1 MQPLLAGDP
10 SKIGDYRLLARIGKG
25 AMGSVYLGGSRGG
38 RPVAVKVAKPEL
50 AEDTD
55 FRERFRREARMSAAV
70 GGFWTATVVDSDPE
84 APHPWLAT
92 EYVPGPTLHRAVA
105 EHGPLPEGTVLGL
118 GAGLAEALQAVHRA
132 GLVHRD
138 LKPANVLL
146 GPDGPRVID
155 FGISRAMTASGMT
168 ATGMFFGTPG
178 FFSPEQTTGTDVA
191 PPSDVFSLGAV
202 LVFAATGTAPFGN
215 ENTAAM
221 LYRVVHNE
229 PDLSA
234 LPEAVRSP
242 VAACLAKD
250 PDARPSTG
258 ELLDIIGSSR
268 HFSADWL
275 PSDVK
280 TLINGHTAQ
289 LERVLHG
296 GAPDHERPPAPRKGA
311 GGTAVAPP
319 PAAGAGNNPSVLAPR
334 SSSTAGQ
341 EPPPPGVPRPD
352 GSAAPPHPAGGSP
365 SAAGE
370 ADSGQHRTDPPEGVR
385 GELPG
390 PVFHTA
396 GRASALLWSG
406 FSALLAY
413 GTVRTGAD
421 FGVSGESAAVFML
434 AVFLL
439 LLSAVLSLAHAL
451 VPAIRLKINP
461 DGIRVSRMGL
471 HRDIPWSRV
480 GRVGLVGTGKK
491 QALAVWV
498 ASASTPESRWW
509 HRVREYHGG
518 SRIFTI
524 GASGGWWKRRREAR
538 RLRAALQQ
546 YAPSRYDPRLV

>member
-10 SKIGDYRLLARIGKG
+10 DKIGDYRLLARIGKG
-25 AMGSVYLGGSRGG
+25 AMGAVYLGVSRGG

-50 AEDTD
+50 AEDSE
-55 FRERFRREARMSAAV
+55 FRERFRREASMSAAV

-84 APHPWLAT
+84 SAHPWLAT
-92 EYVPGPTLHRAVA
+92 EYVPGPTLHQAVA
-105 EHGPLPEGTVLGL
+105 EHGPLPESTVLGL

-155 FGISRAMTASGMT
+155 FGISRAMAATGMT

-178 FFSPEQTTGTDVA
+178 FFSPEQTTGSEVA

-202 LVFAATGTAPFGN
+202 LAFAATGAAPFGN

-221 LYRVVHNE
+221 LYRVVHSE

-250 PDARPSTG
+250 PNARPSTG
-258 ELLDIIGSSR
+258 ELLDTLGNSER
-268 HFSADWL
+268 FSAEWL
-275 PSDVK
+275 PADVK
-280 TLINGHTAQ
+280 ALINGHTAQ

-296 GAPDHERPPAPRKGA
+296 QAPDHEQPPARREGA
-311 GGTAVAPP
+311 GGTAVAPAP
-319 PAAGAGNNPSVLAPR
+319 VTVTGPGPDSGHGPSVRAP
-334 SSSTAGQ
+334 Q
-341 EPPPPGVPRPD
+341 
-352 GSAAPPHPAGGSP
+352 SP
-365 SAAGE
+365 SAAGAAAPPPPAGSPATAGNAE
-370 ADSGQHRTDPPEGVR
+370 SGHHRADPPQTVR
-385 GELPG
+385 DELPG
-390 PVFHTA
+390 PVFRTA
-396 GRASALLWSG
+396 GRAGALLWAG

-413 GTVRTGAD
+413 ATVRTGTD
-421 FGVSGESAAVFML
+421 LSVSGETAAVFML

-439 LLSAVLSLAHAL
+439 LLSAVLSLANAL
-451 VPAIRLKINP
+451 IPAIRLKINP

-480 GRVGLVGTGKK
+480 GRVGLVGSGKK

-498 ASASTPESRWW
+498 PPNSLPESRWW

-546 YAPSRYDPRLV
+546 YAPSRYDPRLL

>member
-10 SKIGDYRLLARIGKG
+10 DKIGDYRLLARIGKG
-25 AMGSVYLGGSRGG
+25 AMGAVYLGVSRGG

-50 AEDTD
+50 AEDSE
-55 FRERFRREARMSAAV
+55 FRERFRREASMSAAV

-84 APHPWLAT
+84 SAHPWLAT
-92 EYVPGPTLHRAVA
+92 EYVPGPTLHQAVA
-105 EHGPLPEGTVLGL
+105 EHGPLPESTVLGL

-155 FGISRAMTASGMT
+155 FGISRAMAATGMT

-178 FFSPEQTTGTDVA
+178 FFSPEQTTGSEVA

-202 LVFAATGTAPFGN
+202 LAFAATGAAPFGN

-250 PDARPSTG
+250 PNARPSTG
-258 ELLDIIGSSR
+258 ELLDTLGNSER
-268 HFSADWL
+268 FSAEWL
-275 PSDVK
+275 PADVK
-280 TLINGHTAQ
+280 ALINGHTAQ

-296 GAPDHERPPAPRKGA
+296 QAPDHEQPPARREGA
-311 GGTAVAPP
+311 GGTAVAPASATVTGP
-319 PAAGAGNNPSVLAPR
+319 GPDSGHGPSVRAP
-334 SSSTAGQ
+334 Q
-341 EPPPPGVPRPD
+341 
-352 GSAAPPHPAGGSP
+352 SP
-365 SAAGE
+365 SAAGAAAPPPPAGSPATAGN
-370 ADSGQHRTDPPEGVR
+370 ADSGHHRADPPQTVR
-385 GELPG
+385 DELPG
-390 PVFHTA
+390 PVFRTA
-396 GRASALLWSG
+396 GRAGALLWSG

-413 GTVRTGAD
+413 ATVRTGTD
-421 FGVSGESAAVFML
+421 LSVSGETAAVFML

-439 LLSAVLSLAHAL
+439 LLSAVLSLANAL
-451 VPAIRLKINP
+451 IPAIRLKINP

-480 GRVGLVGTGKK
+480 GRVGLVGSGKK

-498 ASASTPESRWW
+498 PPSSLPESRWW

-546 YAPSRYDPRLV
+546 YAPSRYDPRLL